1 MRKGVAASPGIIIG
15 KAFVYHPGKILLENK
30 QIEMDSVDSEVVRFE
45 QALSNVQ
52 QEFARMHARSLRGR
66 GRGKGPGFQAQL
78 SMLDDPTFKSDV
90 IAEIRGGTN
99 AETAVSEVFNGYI
112 DLFRALRDPYL
123 KERAA
128 DLKDIGY
135 KIKRHLMGNSES
147 VRCNLEE
154 DSIVLARDLSPSDT
168 LQMGRSKIIGMA
180 TEGGGRTSHT
190 SIMARSMDIPAVVGL
205 GPFLSEVQDGDCIV
219 IDGSQGVILIN
230 PDDKNLS
237 HYKKRME
244 AYRSYKNELE
254 SLRNLPAET
263 RDGHQITL
271 LSNIDHPV
279 EVAGAIDNG
288 SQGVGLFRTEYH
300 YLGRE
305 EPPGEEEQYLDY
317 RKVAEDARGAP
328 VIIRTIDIGG
338 DNAVFFLP
346 ASNEA
351 NPFLGWRGIRMSLD
365 LIEVFKTQLKA
376 ILRASAHGKI
386 KMMFPMVSNLDEL
399 RWAKEVLA
407 QAKRELE
414 AEGKE
419 YECNIEIGIL
429 VEVPSVA
436 ITIDLFVNE
445 VDFFSIGTND
455 LVQYTMA
462 VDRNNEKVSS
472 LYEPLNPAVLRLIQ
486 QVVDVGSKAN
496 KEVSL
501 CGEMAGEP
509 LTTVLLVGMGLNVL
523 STGPSIFPEV
533 KKRIRSVT
541 MAEAREIARKALQF
555 STASEVRKFLEVE
568 TRSHGCGLYF

>member
-30 QIEMDSVDSEVVRFE
+30 QIEMDSVDSEVTRFE

-99 AETAVSEVFNGYI
+99 AETAVSVVFNGYI

-135 KIKRHLMGNSES
+135 KIKRHLMGFSES
-147 VRCNLEE
+147 ARCNLEE

-168 LQMGRSKIIGMA
+168 LQMGRSKILGMA

-205 GPFLSEVQDGDCIV
+205 GPFLSEIQDGDCIV

-230 PDDKNLS
+230 PDEKNLA

-254 SLRNLPAET
+254 SLRFLPAET

-376 ILRASAHGKI
+376 ILRAGAHGKI
-386 KMMFPMVSNLDEL
+386 KMMFPMLSNLDEL

-419 YECNIEIGIL
+419 HECNIEIGIL

-486 QVVDVGSKAN
+486 QVVDVGRKAN

-555 STASEVRKFLEVE
+555 STASEVRKYLEVE